1 MRKKVSKRPFSIC
14 ALGILAGIVF
24 FAGCTPKFFL
34 IPEYQ
39 KQRPLSVLVLPPVNQ
54 TPQEGVEDVVYPI
67 FVRAIGEKGYYVYSP
82 EYVQE
87 IFHRNKLQEA
97 GRIHAL
103 PYKKFYDV
111 FGPDAILY
119 ITVEKWAAKYYLIG
133 NMIDTQIFARLID
146 AKTGVELFN
155 MRYQYTYDPAA
166 AQSSIA
172 GKLIVAIA
180 SKFAEKSYLV
190 PAARVN
196 IATISKQL
204 PKGLNDDKW

>member
-1 MRKKVSKRPFSIC
+1 MSRKSFSASVFGVL
-14 ALGILAGIVF
+14 ALVVF
-24 FAGCTPKFFL
+24 FAGCTPKHFL
-34 IPEYQ
+34 IQDYQ
-39 KQRPLSVLVLPPVNQ
+39 KQRPLSILVLPPVNQ
-54 TPQEGVEDVVYPI
+54 TPQEGVEDVVYPL

-119 ITVEKWAAKYYLIG
+119 ITVEEWAAKYYLIG
-133 NMIDTQIFARLID
+133 NQINTQIFARLVD

-155 MRYQYTYDPAA
+155 MRYQYAYDPAA

-172 GKLIVAIA
+172 GRVIVALA
-180 SKFAEKSYLV
+180 SKFSEKSYLE
-190 PAARVN
+190 PAARCN
-196 IATISKQL
+196 IGIISKQL
-204 PKGLNDDKW
+204 PKGINDEKW

>member
-1 MRKKVSKRPFSIC
+1 MFRPFR
-14 ALGILAGIVF
+14 ALGVFCFLAF
-24 FAGCTPKFFL
+24 LALFAGCTPKHFL
-34 IPEYQ
+34 IQDYE
-39 KQRPLSVLVLPPVNQ
+39 KQRPLSVLILPPVNQ

-103 PYKKFYDV
+103 PYKKFHDV

-119 ITVEKWAAKYYLIG
+119 ITVEKWAAKYYVIG

-155 MRYQYTYDPAA
+155 MRYQYAYDPSAG
-166 AQSSIA
+166 QSSLA
-172 GKLIVAIA
+172 GQLVVALV

-190 PAARVN
+190 PAARCN
-196 IATISKQL
+196 IGMISKQL
-204 PKGLNDDKW
+204 PKGSSDEKW

>member
-1 MRKKVSKRPFSIC
+1 MPRYSFPKCV
-14 ALGILAGIVF
+14 LGILAVAVCF
-24 FAGCTPKFFL
+24 TGCAPKHFL
-34 IPEYQ
+34 IKDYQ
-39 KQRPLSVLVLPPVNQ
+39 QHRPLSVLVLPPVNQ
-54 TPQEGVEDVVYPI
+54 TPQEGVENVVYPI

-133 NMIDTQIFARLID
+133 NQIDTQIFAKLID
-146 AKTGVELFN
+146 AKTGAELFN
-155 MRYQYTYDPAA
+155 MRYEFAYDPAA

-172 GKLIVAIA
+172 GKLVMAIA
-180 SKFAEKSYLV
+180 SKFAEKSYLE
-190 PAARVN
+190 PAARCN
-196 IATISKQL
+196 IGAISKQL
-204 PKGLNDDKW
+204 PKGPSNEKW

>member
-1 MRKKVSKRPFSIC
+1 MRKKTSRYSFLLC
-14 ALGILAGIVF
+14 GLGILAITAL
-24 FAGCTPKFFL
+24 FAGCAPQHFL
-34 IPEYQ
+34 IKDYE
-39 KQRPLSVLVLPPVNQ
+39 KQRPLSVLILPPVNQ

-67 FVRAIGEKGYYVYSP
+67 FVRALGEKGYYVYSP

-119 ITVEKWAAKYYLIG
+119 ITVEKWAAKYYLVG
-133 NMIDTQIFARLID
+133 NQIDTQIYARLID

-155 MRYQYTYDPAA
+155 MRYEYAYDPAA
-166 AQSSIA
+166 GQSSIA
-172 GKLIVAIA
+172 GKLVMAIV
-180 SKFAEKSYLV
+180 SKFAEKSYLE
-190 PAARVN
+190 PAARMN
-196 IATISKQL
+196 IGMISKQL
-204 PKGLNDDKW
+204 PKGINNEKW

>member
-1 MRKKVSKRPFSIC
+1 MSKQSFSKCLLCVLATAIFFTGC
-14 ALGILAGIVF
+14 A
-24 FAGCTPKFFL
+24 PKFFL
-34 IPEYQ
+34 IKDYQ
-39 KQRPLSVLVLPPVNQ
+39 QHRPLSVLVLPPVNQ

-103 PYKKFYDV
+103 PYTKFYDV

-119 ITVEKWAAKYYLIG
+119 ITVEKWAAKYYLVG
-133 NMIDTQIFARLID
+133 NQIDTQIFARMID
-146 AKTGVELFN
+146 AKTGAELFN
-155 MRYQYTYDPAA
+155 MRYEFAYDPAA

-172 GKLIVAIA
+172 GKLVMAIA
-180 SKFAEKSYLV
+180 SKFAEKSYLE
-190 PAARVN
+190 PAARCN
-196 IATISKQL
+196 IGTISKQL
-204 PKGLNDDKW
+204 PKGPSNEKW